1 MAQGATIRNICTIL
15 RLAIWS
21 HPRPNN
27 VAEALRRET
36 PEAYIAANKRGTGRR
51 RAQHESWSNLVST
64 VHGLPLPV
72 SEEEEEACTDPSTHC
87 VAPDYTST
95 YTSTTNLTSTQSD

>member
-1 MAQGATIRNICTIL
+1 MNRMKRLTSAAFCKQRIETCRCKAADRNPAPI
-15 RLAIWS
+15 
-21 HPRPNN
+21 H
-27 VAEALRRET
+27 
-36 PEAYIAANKRGTGRR
+36 AYLTQIAANKRGTGRR

-87 VAPDYTST
+87 LAPDYTST
-95 YTSTTNLTSTQSD
+95 YTTNLTSTESD